1 MKKYLFALALFA
13 SSAYAATG
21 YLQNCEVGSGPG
33 GGSAWIGTYSV
44 NGQLVKMFF
53 PIVIGGP
60 LTSCPT
66 QVNIP

>member
-1 MKKYLFALALFA
+1 MKKYLFALLLAA

-33 GGSAWIGTYSV
+33 GGSAWIGTYMV

-53 PIVIGGP
+53 PITTYGTPG
-60 LTSCPT
+60 CPP